1 MRLSHLSLKNWRN
14 FKAVDIPVA
23 DRLFIVGPN
32 ASGKSNLLDALR
44 FLRDIAATGGG
55 LQHALEIRGGLKR
68 VRCLAARNFNHGH
81 VNLEIRLTDTA
92 HNTEWT
98 YELSFKSEPAGTHR
112 PIVFSEIV
120 RRNNEIVLDRP
131 SQEDEDDKERL
142 TQTALEQVNTNKNF
156 REIAEFLGG
165 IRYLHLVPQVMRDP
179 DMGQNGNMDP
189 FGRNLL
195 VRMAE
200 TKKRTLDARLKKI
213 NEALRVAVP
222 QLQELRLVRDAA
234 GAPHLEASYH
244 HWRRNAVWQNEG
256 DFSDGTLRL
265 IGMLWMLTEGSSRTN
280 QIILM
285 EEPELSLHGAI
296 VRRLPT
302 LLSRATRH
310 SSTQAIL
317 STHSMEILADPG
329 LGLDEVVILQP
340 DKEGTTA
347 MMAADVDGIE
357 EHLNLDFSLHEILA
371 QRTTPSEIEKLSLLL

>member
-23 DRLFIVGPN
+23 DRLFIVGPS

-189 FGRNLL
+189 LGGTYWFGWPRQKRGLL
-195 VRMAE
+195 MPDLRRS
-200 TKKRTLDARLKKI
+200 TKHCVWPFPSSKNYASSVMRL
-213 NEALRVAVP
+213 
-222 QLQELRLVRDAA
+222 
-234 GAPHLEASYH
+234 
-244 HWRRNAVWQNEG
+244 
-256 DFSDGTLRL
+256 
-265 IGMLWMLTEGSSRTN
+265 
-280 QIILM
+280 
-285 EEPELSLHGAI
+285 
-296 VRRLPT
+296 
-302 LLSRATRH
+302 
-310 SSTQAIL
+310 
-317 STHSMEILADPG
+317 
-329 LGLDEVVILQP
+329 
-340 DKEGTTA
+340 
-347 MMAADVDGIE
+347 
-357 EHLNLDFSLHEILA
+357 EHL
-371 QRTTPSEIEKLSLLL
+371 T